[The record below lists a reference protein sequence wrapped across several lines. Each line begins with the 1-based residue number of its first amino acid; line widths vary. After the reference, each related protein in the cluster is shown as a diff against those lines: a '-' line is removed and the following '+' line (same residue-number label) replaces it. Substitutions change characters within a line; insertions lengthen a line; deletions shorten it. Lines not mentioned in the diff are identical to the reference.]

1 LKVDEQAAKAR
12 LTGLKSTAQ
21 YYRDR
26 IDVQNVALADLEK
39 KVAENP
45 DDVKAVKNYL
55 TKVQIELAP
64 LARTQPDLAEEKL
77 QAAKAIL
84 AKARESAT
92 SEAAKK
98 QLATSSTAL
107 TALERSIETGRMSL
121 ADLGKKLT
129 ENPDSMPALSD
140 FFGKLSLETSTLMR
154 TQPEAAAKKSEEA
167 KTVLQKVEETA
178 TNQSVKT
185 MLANYKRSIDSMAR
199 TVEAGKKLTEMIGKD
214 AAPLKVESWVNGSPL
229 TDGDLKGKVV
239 FLDFWA
245 VWCGPCIATFPDLRE
260 WNETYGN
267 KGLVMIGLTN
277 YYNFK
282 WDGEAKKAA
291 RSQEKVTSA
300 EEQEML
306 IKFAQS
312 HDLKHRFAIESDRSL
327 SEYYGVTGIPH
338 VVVIDQQGKIRLM
351 KVGSGE
357 ENAKEIGA
365 LLDKL
370 LGQKAAGG
378 E

>member
-1 LKVDEQAAKAR
+1 
-12 LTGLKSTAQ
+12 
-21 YYRDR
+21 
-26 IDVQNVALADLEK
+26 
-39 KVAENP
+39 
-45 DDVKAVKNYL
+45 
-55 TKVQIELAP
+55 
-64 LARTQPDLAEEKL
+64 
-77 QAAKAIL
+77 
-84 AKARESAT
+84 
-92 SEAAKK
+92 
-98 QLATSSTAL
+98 
-107 TALERSIETGRMSL
+107 
-121 ADLGKKLT
+121 
-129 ENPDSMPALSD
+129 
-140 FFGKLSLETSTLMR
+140 
-154 TQPEAAAKKSEEA
+154 
-167 KTVLQKVEETA
+167 
-178 TNQSVKT
+178 

-245 VWCGPCIATFPDLRE
+245 VWCGPCIATFPHLRE

-306 IKFAQS
+306 VKFAQS